1 MSDAQQLRLV
11 SDDVAADRSS
21 PAHPARRPARLGR
34 PLTDFGEVLTVE
46 EAAAVL
52 RISRASAYEAARIWR
67 ATRTEGLP
75 VIAIGRRL
83 LVPRA
88 ALEEMLGT
96 TSRGTADPDPTM
108 VGPDQA
114 VTDASSLPGGDLD
127 R

>member
-11 SDDVAADRSS
+11 CDDVVADGSS
-21 PAHPARRPARLGR
+21 PAHPARRPARFGR

-67 ATRTEGLP
+67 ATRSEGLP
-75 VIAIGRRL
+75 VIVIGRRL

-88 ALEEMLGT
+88 ALEEMLSSVGART
-96 TSRGTADPDPTM
+96 APSSTMVSADQADPESDH
-108 VGPDQA
+108 
-114 VTDASSLPGGDLD
+114 LPGGDLD